1 MASRMAPVPKLWE
14 ASVDAHRDAVRE
26 AVLDAAWQLAAER
39 GIRGVTMSQVA
50 AEAGVGRATLY
61 RYYPDVEA
69 ILTAAHERHV
79 EHHLAHLTTLA
90 ASAGAATGDALARL
104 ETVLGAFA
112 TICFERGRGG
122 EVLGALVH
130 TAAATRGAEDRVVA
144 RVTDMVAEAAQ
155 AGAVDA
161 QTPPVELA
169 RFAVHALMAASAA
182 ADEAGV
188 ERVVRS
194 CLRGLGAQPSA

>member
-14 ASVDAHRDAVRE
+14 ASVDAHRDAVCE

-104 ETVLGAFA
+104 EAVLGAFA

-144 RVTDMVAEAAQ
+144 LVTDMVAEAAQ

>member
-104 ETVLGAFA
+104 EAVLGAFA

-144 RVTDMVAEAAQ
+144 LVTDMVAEAAQ

>member
-1 MASRMAPVPKLWE
+1 
-14 ASVDAHRDAVRE
+14 
-26 AVLDAAWQLAAER
+26 VLDAAWQLAAER

-79 EHHLAHLTTLA
+79 EHHLAHLPPLA
-90 ASAGAATGDALARL
+90 ASASASASAGAATGDALARL
-104 ETVLGAFA
+104 EAVLGAFA

-144 RVTDMVAEAAQ
+144 LVTDMVAEAAQ

-169 RFAVHALMAASAA
+169 RFAVHALMAASEA

>member
-104 ETVLGAFA
+104 EAVLGAFA

-144 RVTDMVAEAAQ
+144 LVTDMVAEAAQ

-169 RFAVHALMAASAA
+169 RFAVHALMAASEA

>member
-26 AVLDAAWQLAAER
+26 TVLDAAWQLAAER

-104 ETVLGAFA
+104 EAVLGAFA

-144 RVTDMVAEAAQ
+144 LVTDMVAEAAQ